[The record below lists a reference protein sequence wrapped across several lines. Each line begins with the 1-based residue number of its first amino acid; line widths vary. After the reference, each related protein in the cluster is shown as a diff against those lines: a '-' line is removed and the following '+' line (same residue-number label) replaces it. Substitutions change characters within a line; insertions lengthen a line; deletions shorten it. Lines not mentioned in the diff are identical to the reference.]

1 MSRAPAT
8 LRTDSLV
15 DSVLLLLALT
25 VVQRLVG
32 FVRAIL
38 FCRLL
43 SPEQLG
49 QWDIA
54 FSFLMLA
61 APLSVLALSGSFGRY
76 VEHYRQQG
84 QFRTLVRRT
93 ALLVGYLAV
102 MAWGVI
108 LLGRNTFSQLIFGT
122 TADVHVVVLL
132 AGSLVA
138 VIAFHYMVDLFTGL
152 RNARVLS
159 GLQLLNGLAFAG
171 FSLAMLATGSRTGGS
186 MVIAY
191 GAACLVSVLVA
202 LGPLRSALQACP
214 DRGEPLPAPALW
226 SKLVPFAAWM
236 WVGSFLANLFDVADR
251 YMIIHCPAFTADAA
265 LSQVGNYHSSR
276 VVPLLLVSIASMVST
291 IVTPHLSHLWEQG
304 RRDQVAIQLRMLLKL
319 MAFSLTCGGTMV
331 LIAAPLIFGVAFQN
345 KFTLGQTVL
354 PWTLTYCTWFGLQGV
369 AQNWLWCNEKTRLAS
384 LAMLAGLATNV
395 GLNLVLLPR
404 LGLVGAVL
412 ATAVGNVVVLGGI
425 CCCNRWLG
433 LRLDLGTRVALV
445 LPAAMAFG
453 PWVALAVLL
462 LVAGLAVRGPLLL
475 DEEKRQLLDG
485 LNHYRQRITDYFG
498 APGLSGPN
506 ATPPSMEEIA

>member
-25 VVQRLVG
+25 VVQRLIG
-32 FVRAIL
+32 FLRAIL

-43 SPEQLG
+43 SAEQLG
-49 QWDIA
+49 EWDIS

-76 VEHYRQQG
+76 VEYYRQQG
-84 QFRTLVRRT
+84 HFQALVRRT

-102 MAWGVI
+102 VAWSVI
-108 LLGRNTFSQLIFGT
+108 LIGRQPFSELIYGT
-122 TADVHVVVLL
+122 PTNVHNVVLL

-138 VIAFHYMVDLFTGL
+138 VIGFHYMVDLFTGL

-171 FSLAMLATGSRTGGS
+171 FSVTMLAAGSRTAGS

-202 LGPLRSALQACP
+202 LGPLRSAWHACP
-214 DRGEPLPAPALW
+214 DRQEPLAQGALW
-226 SKLVPFAAWM
+226 SKLIPFAAWM
-236 WVGSFLANLFDVADR
+236 WVGSFLSNLFDAADR
-251 YMIIHCPAFTADAA
+251 YMIIHCPAFSADEA
-265 LSQVGNYHSSR
+265 LTQVGNYHSSR
-276 VVPLLLVSIASMVST
+276 VVPLLLVSIASLVST

-304 RRDQVAIQLRMLLKL
+304 QRSEVAAQLRLLLKL
-319 MAFSLTCGGTMV
+319 MAFGLTAGGTAV
-331 LIAAPLIFGVAFQN
+331 LIAAPLIFGLAFQN
-345 KFTLGQTVL
+345 KFALGQAVL

-369 AQNWLWCNEKTRLAS
+369 AQNWLWCNEKTRLGS
-384 LAMLAGLATNV
+384 VAMLAGLATNV
-395 GLNLVLLPR
+395 GLNLLLLPT
-404 LGLVGAVL
+404 LGLHGAVL
-412 ATAVGNVVVLGGI
+412 ATAVGNVVVLGGV
-425 CCCNRWLG
+425 CLCNRWLG
-433 LRLDLGTRVALV
+433 LHLDRGTSVALL
-445 LPAAMAFG
+445 LPLAMAGG
-453 PWVALAVLL
+453 PWVATAALAGVGLLAVC
-462 LVAGLAVRGPLLL
+462 GPLLSE
-475 DEEKRQLLDG
+475 EEKRLLADG
-485 LNHYRQRITDYFG
+485 LRQYRQRVTDYFR
-498 APGLSGPN
+498 APGLSGVN